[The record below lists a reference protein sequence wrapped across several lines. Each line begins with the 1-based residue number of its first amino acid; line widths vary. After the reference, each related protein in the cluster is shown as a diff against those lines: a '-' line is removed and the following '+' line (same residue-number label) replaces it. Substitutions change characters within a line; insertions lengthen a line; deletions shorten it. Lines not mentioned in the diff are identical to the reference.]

1 MQNSVYTYQNINQLH
16 ELIPE
21 NTGVFVVIDNNLKV
35 YKEHFSNY
43 KILSLELSETLKT
56 LQSVE
61 KIIEFLLEN
70 GADRDCFV
78 LGVGGGIVTDVAGFA
93 ASIYKRGVRFGFVP
107 TTLLAQ
113 VDASIGGK
121 NGVNFDAY
129 KNIIGVIN
137 QPQFV
142 YECTQVL
149 KTLPH
154 KEFKAGISEVLKTFI
169 LFDAKMYD
177 VAIAY
182 FTELEEFFA
191 KHNAYLTESG
201 DLYKEEILTNII
213 DKCAK
218 YKSGVVE
225 RDEFERG
232 ERRLLNLG
240 HTFAHAIEKHDKS
253 VMHGE
258 AVSVGM
264 VMAAQF
270 ANFLFPD
277 KNSGGFAAKLKND
290 LEKVGLPVELPQGL
304 SAEKIV
310 AAITKD
316 KKVFGESIHLI
327 LPFGLERV
335 EDVLIP
341 LKDIEEKVYDMHKC

>member
-1 MQNSVYTYQNINQLH
+1 MQNTVYTYREISNLH
-16 ELIPE
+16 TLIPA
-21 NTGVFVVIDNNLKV
+21 NTGVFVIIDNNLKA
-35 YKEHFSNY
+35 YKKYFSEY
-43 KILSLELSETLKT
+43 KVLELELNETLKT

-61 KIIEFLLEN
+61 KVIAFLLEN
-70 GADRDCFV
+70 GADRDCFI
-78 LGVGGGIVTDVAGFA
+78 LGVGGGIVTDVTGFA

-121 NGVNFDAY
+121 NGVNFDSY

-149 KTLPH
+149 KTLPP

-169 LFDAKMYD
+169 LFDINMYS
-177 VAIAY
+177 IAVDY
-182 FTELEEFFA
+182 FA
-191 KHNAYLTESG
+191 KLEDFYRNNNTYLEQDGNIFDENVLTE
-201 DLYKEEILTNII
+201 II

-240 HTFAHAIEKHDKS
+240 HTFAHAIEKYNKA

-258 AVSVGM
+258 AVSIGM

-270 ANFLFPD
+270 AFCLFPL
-277 KNSGGFAAKLKND
+277 KGNKTFAGMLKND

-304 SAEKIV
+304 TAQMIIN
-310 AAITKD
+310 AITKD
-316 KKVFGESIHLI
+316 KKVFGNSIHLI
-327 LPFGLERV
+327 LPYGLQQV

-341 LKDIEEKVYDMHKC
+341 LKDIEEKVYDLYKC